1 MRRNNRF
8 AAALWNLGRPT
19 PPADSARRAPPQVD
33 PAPSPQSTDA
43 SSSVLINMDL
53 SGLEARV
60 LGSSDLSARIREQVL
75 RINTTLPSES
85 AYERPSADTGRSQE
99 RIDDRPSAFARV
111 AMHRGG
117 VPGLDSAA
125 PASPPADTAQA
136 RIDEINRTFAA
147 ASAAFR
153 GFSSGIAS
161 ASQDLLAA
169 RTRIALGQSQSQ
181 GPVTADELRAALGT
195 STDLEMQPLTID
207 MGNRDVFREMY
218 TGSPM
223 DLPRGL
229 SGSSSPRRVTVSLY
243 VEEVARLRA
252 YFGGEGMP
260 ALAPVHGMKIV
271 APPPGTPAQYT
282 PRRVLRTVA
291 GQACDVVHGQTGM
304 QIKARAPSKEP
315 LIEDNTGTEGEPN
328 A

>member
-19 PPADSARRAPPQVD
+19 PPADRTLRAPPQVD
-33 PAPSPQSTDA
+33 PAPSTQSTDA
-43 SSSVLINMDL
+43 PSSVTINMDL

-60 LGSSDLSARIREQVL
+60 LGSSNLSARIREQVL
-75 RINTTLPSES
+75 RIHTPLPRAS
-85 AYERPSADTGRSQE
+85 AYERPQADTGRSQE
-99 RIDDRPSAFARV
+99 RVDDRPSAFARV

-117 VPGLDSAA
+117 VCGLDSAA
-125 PASPPADTAQA
+125 PAPPADTAQVQA
-136 RIDEINRTFAA
+136 RIAEINRTFAA

-169 RTRIALGQSQSQ
+169 RTRIALEQSQGQ
-181 GPVTADELRAALGT
+181 GPVTADELRAALGP
-195 STDLEMQPLTID
+195 STDLELTID

-218 TGSPM
+218 IGSP
-223 DLPRGL
+223 LNPLRGL
-229 SGSSSPRRVTVSLY
+229 SGSSSPSRDTVSLSA
-243 VEEVARLRA
+243 EEIARLRA

-260 ALAPVHGMKIV
+260 ALTPVHGMKTV

-304 QIKARAPSKEP
+304 QIKARVPSKES
-315 LIEDNTGTEGEPN
+315 LIEDNKGTEGEPN